1 MWDRWTRRRHA
12 MQVCSAKGALT
23 ARMPARTT
31 VIAAANPVGG
41 VYVRAKSLQEN
52 AKMSSALF
60 SRFDLTFGLTDDAD
74 AEQDQHLSAH
84 VMHVHCKGGT
94 PAARITCLCGVHD
107 VDL

>member
-1 MWDRWTRRRHA
+1 

-23 ARMPARTT
+23 AQMPARTT
-31 VIAAANPVGG
+31 VIAAANPTGG

-74 AEQDQHLSAH
+74 TEQDLHLSAH
-84 VMHVHCKGGT
+84 VMRVHCKGKNPLLSRLILTVPIAVRVLG
-94 PAARITCLCGVHD
+94 PLSSIQ
-107 VDL
+107 